1 MKRYANQKITL
12 DNLNSILNQDIK
24 ILEEMKYN
32 YSKNMDTH
40 SLNTACDLLKDAT
53 ELIAKNDPKNLKREL
68 LSRVAFIQ
76 TLKKWMKNF
85 DVKKDIGKL
94 NGVISD
100 CIDVYEWCLDF
111 SSISTDMKQASIIL
125 QKAILSLKDFSIDL
139 KSALV

>member
-1 MKRYANQKITL
+1 MKRYANQKINL

-85 DVKKDIGKL
+85 DSVDQ
-94 NGVISD
+94 N
-100 CIDVYEWCLDF
+100 F
-111 SSISTDMKQASIIL
+111 
-125 QKAILSLKDFSIDL
+125 
-139 KSALV
+139 